1 MSQAFNPATVGQP
14 PTVVPFAA
22 IWDTGATASAITQNV
37 VDQCGLAPIGMT
49 KVQTADGEVDAE
61 IYLVNIGLP
70 NQVGFMH
77 LQVTKAKLGANADV
91 LIGMDIISQGD
102 FTVTNKG
109 GITVFSY
116 RYPSAIHIDF
126 VKEFNEAALRH
137 RIAHS
142 GKGGFRNRKR

>member
-1 MSQAFNPATVGQP
+1 MAFDPAAGGAP
-14 PTVVPFAA
+14 PVIAPFAA
-22 IWDTGATASAITQNV
+22 IWDTGASASAITQNV

-61 IYLVNIGLP
+61 LYLVNMGLP

-77 LQVTKAKLGANADV
+77 LQVTKANLGANADV

-109 GITVFSY
+109 AVTVFSY
-116 RYPSAIHIDF
+116 RYPSVVHIDF
-126 VKEFNEAALRH
+126 VREHNEAHLRH
-137 RIAHS
+137 RISNS
-142 GKGGFRNRKR
+142 GKGGFRKKKKH

>member
-1 MSQAFNPATVGQP
+1 
-14 PTVVPFAA
+14 
-22 IWDTGATASAITQNV
+22 
-37 VDQCGLAPIGMT
+37 MT

-109 GITVFSY
+109 GNTVFSY
-116 RYPSAIHIDF
+116 RYPSATHIDF
-126 VKEFNEAALRH
+126 VKEFNEAAVRI
-137 RIAHS
+137 RIAQS
-142 GKGGFRNRKR
+142 GKGGFRKKKR